1 MIRKKMRAR
10 IPLSI
15 ESKKILKLLM
25 YTLSG
30 LLLTTSV
37 YFFAKTSTAGE
48 RGYLLE
54 EYRSRLN
61 TLESDNRILKQ
72 QLLDAQALSALEE
85 SDVVLGL
92 TPPAQPIYVEAKGPL
107 TKRR

>member
-1 MIRKKMRAR
+1 MRAR

-15 ESKKILKLLM
+15 EAKKILKLLT

-37 YFFAKTSTAGE
+37 YFFAKTSTASE

-54 EYRSRLN
+54 EHRLRLQQ
-61 TLESDNRILKQ
+61 LESDNRILKQ
-72 QLLDAQALSALEE
+72 QLLDAQALDAVEQSN
-85 SDVVLGL
+85 VVLDL
-92 TPPAQPIYVEAKGPL
+92 TSPAEPVYVEPKGPL

>member
-1 MIRKKMRAR
+1 
-10 IPLSI
+10 
-15 ESKKILKLLM
+15 M

-30 LLLTTSV
+30 LLLTTSM
-37 YFFAKTSTAGE
+37 YFFAKTSVAGE
-48 RGYLLE
+48 SGYLLE
-54 EYRSRLN
+54 EHRARLKV
-61 TLESDNRILKQ
+61 LESENRTLKQ

-92 TPPAQPIYVEAKGPL
+92 TTPEQPMYVLPKGPL